1 MKVKEIN
8 MNKITD
14 TEIKYNNIN
23 SSIQENNENIKY
35 LELTNKKNI
44 LKIEQFNILI
54 IKGNNEIGSNKKIL
68 KKITS
73 DIQKK
78 NNIIDLEEYDILN
91 ELQNKILE
99 LTYKISKI
107 NKI

>member
-1 MKVKEIN
+1 MER
-8 MNKITD
+8 
-14 TEIKYNNIN
+14 
-23 SSIQENNENIKY
+23 
-35 LELTNKKNI
+35 
-44 LKIEQFNILI
+44 FNILI
-54 IKGNNEIGSNKKIL
+54 IKGNNEIESNKKIL
-68 KKITS
+68 KKIIS

-107 NKI
+107 N